1 MTAALSFIFQPRS
14 SDAQQRFDEFIAWAQ
29 PGGLGGFNRNH
40 VERYQPD
47 DCFFSYS
54 TKLIQHS
61 HSSARTWFVKQ
72 EWDQAE
78 NTKEF
83 FTRAVGDEVPELK
96 RPDVMIGAGRFLRF
110 AKAYLNIYTSLQEL
124 RSPARTTAR
133 ALIYLEKSLRDLNNG
148 DNDPAQLS
156 HITFQRA
163 AQRLQRSKL
172 APQVKYDAGRA
183 LEQIALILQGGGR
196 LKGTRK
202 KGQTLPGFNLI
213 KAAFVFR
220 SPIKSPPRHGRA
232 TPSAGK
238 LHTAADASEGNLTS
252 EQVVAV
258 GMAYRRA
265 MHRFGR
271 TGVPTFYAAV
281 TALPLTTAS
290 MRASELQTL
299 REDALYWDD
308 GKPRLRVPRPKIELE
323 QDVPIPRKLGS
334 LAQELFDVIGEHS
347 AEPRAAL
354 SFYISQS
361 PESHRAVRTFYI
373 PDRLR
378 PHFSRPYMNHADV
391 WAVINPGVSKAYFP
405 QQLSELSR
413 TYFANEPGDMYSAPN
428 KYPMVKIRDF
438 VSACRDLPVTLDMP
452 EAALPDLYISRKD
465 ADGFIKSGGM
475 ARATRSTLSTL
486 FKSEYSKKPEIYLS
500 TDDVMT
506 FLLEDFKKTSFP
518 HWPYA
523 TKDRNVRL
531 DSALALHHRPN
542 TDGSVAPGA
551 QQPCWWLP
559 CLLSIQTLN
568 IWIGTNSAYPPHLF
582 ALTDVK
588 LEDGSY
594 PTLTVHQTRRYHHTS
609 ALAAGAN
616 PHLLNQLA
624 GRESGWQ
631 AEAYDRRSP
640 RQVLKNSIDT
650 FDPDG
655 EIDAIGPVADS
666 APSPKRV
673 VDRKVF
679 LMENA
684 APKHVHET
692 GGCSSDWSL
701 DPCHMFGDCMRCGSH
716 VWQKGDKERLPGI
729 IDMKGEATRKIKLG
743 RERLMKNPRLVSV
756 ANHVR
761 QAKETLD
768 RCKEI
773 VRIEA
778 DPLIP
783 VGTIVTFDPAP
794 SAMSDAQL
802 LSWLRKLDTHL

>member
-1 MTAALSFIFQPRS
+1 MAAALSFIFKPRS

-54 TKLIQHS
+54 PLLIQHS
-61 HSSARTWFVKQ
+61 HSSSRTWFVKQ
-72 EWDQAE
+72 EWDLAG
-78 NTKEF
+78 NTKAF
-83 FTRAVGDEVPELK
+83 FTRAVGDAVPQVK
-96 RPDVMIGAGRFLRF
+96 RPDVMISAGRFLRF
-110 AKAYLNIYTSLQEL
+110 AKAYLNIFTSLQEL
-124 RSPARTTAR
+124 RSPSKPTAR
-133 ALIYLEKSLRDLNNG
+133 ALIYLEKALRDLNNG
-148 DNDPAQLS
+148 DNDPAHLS

-172 APQVKYDAGRA
+172 APQVKYDAGKA
-183 LEQIALILQGGGR
+183 LAQIALILQGGGR
-196 LKGTRK
+196 PKGTRK
-202 KGQTLPGFNLI
+202 KGQKLPGFNLI
-213 KAAFVFR
+213 KTAFVFR

-232 TPSAGK
+232 TPAAGK
-238 LHTAADASEGNLTS
+238 LHEAADTSEGNLTS
-252 EQVVAV
+252 EQVAAV

-271 TGVPTFYAAV
+271 AGVPTFYAAV

-299 REDALYWDD
+299 RKDALYWDK

-323 QDVPIPRKLGS
+323 QDVPIPRKLGR
-334 LAQELFDVIGEHS
+334 LAQELFDVIEEHS

-354 SFYISQS
+354 SFYIMQS
-361 PESHRAVRTFYI
+361 PTSHEAVQTLYI

-391 WAVINPGVSKAYFP
+391 WTVVNPGIFHAYFP
-405 QQLSELSR
+405 QQFNGLKR
-413 TYFANEPGDMYSAPN
+413 TYFVQEPGDLYSVPN
-428 KYPMVKIRDF
+428 RYPMVKVRDF
-438 VSACRDLPVTLDMP
+438 ISTCRDLPVTLAVP
-452 EAALPDLYISRKD
+452 KEALPNLYVSRKG
-465 ADGFIKSGGM
+465 AEGFIKSGGS
-475 ARATRSTLSTL
+475 AKVTLSTL
-486 FKSEYSKKPEIYLS
+486 SALFKSEKSRRPTIHLS
-500 TDDVMT
+500 TDDVMA
-506 FLLEDFKKTSFP
+506 FLLEDFKRLSFP

-523 TKDRNVRL
+523 TKDRSVRL
-531 DSALALHHRPN
+531 DTALALHHRAN

-559 CLLSIQTLN
+559 CLLSVQTLN
-568 IWIGTNSAYPPHLF
+568 TWIGSNSAYPPHLF
-582 ALTDVK
+582 ALTDVR
-588 LEDGSY
+588 LDDGTY
-594 PTLTVHQTRRYHHTS
+594 PTLSVHQTRRYHHTS

-624 GRESGWQ
+624 GRQSGWQ
-631 AEAYDRRSP
+631 AEAYDRQSP

-673 VDRKVF
+673 VDRKIF

-716 VWQKGDKERLPGI
+716 VWQKGDKERLPRI
-729 IDMKGEATRKIKLG
+729 LDMKAEATRKIKLG
-743 RERLMKNPRLVSV
+743 REKLMKNPRLVSV

-761 QAKETLD
+761 QAKEVLD
-768 RCKEI
+768 RCKQILRVESD
-773 VRIEA
+773 A
-778 DPLIP
+778 LIP
-783 VGTIVTFDPAP
+783 IGTIVTFDPAP

-802 LSWLRKLDTHL
+802 LSWLRKLDSHL